1 MDRRPLSIIKRE
13 AHVGAGQN
21 VQTTQQGLTPSCRE
35 MLACSRP
42 APAGAGGHGNGVI
55 REEGKRLVQSG

>member
-13 AHVGAGQN
+13 AHVGAGPN
-21 VQTTQQGLTPSCRE
+21 VQTTQQTPSCRE